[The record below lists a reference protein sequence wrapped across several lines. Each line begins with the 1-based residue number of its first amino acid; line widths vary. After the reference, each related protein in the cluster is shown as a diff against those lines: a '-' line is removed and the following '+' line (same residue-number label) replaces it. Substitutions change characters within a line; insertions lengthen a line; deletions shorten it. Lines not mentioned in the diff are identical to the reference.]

1 MGKKGNFN
9 SKIGVILA
17 AAGSAVGLGNIWKFP
32 YMVGEN
38 GGSAFLLI
46 YLLCCL
52 AIGLPIMIAE
62 FSIGKRAGV
71 GIEGAFRTLS
81 GNSRWQWLSALG
93 FIASLLLLSFYP
105 VVTGWCILHVF
116 RLPDNTLTQIIF
128 GGLSLLVTCVI
139 SWYGVQNGL
148 ERMSKILMPL
158 FIVLLLLLIGKSLM
172 LSGSNLGV
180 QFLFDTDF
188 SKINSS
194 VILNA
199 MGQSFFSLSVG
210 MGVLLTFGSYMP
222 KSQSIISTSVQVVT
236 LDTLISILSGLAIF
250 PAVFAL
256 GFNPAEGPQ
265 LVFDILPKV
274 FGLMSFGEVWTTL
287 FFTLLSLA
295 AITSLLSM
303 LEVSV
308 TYVSDKTQLSRKKS
322 ILLLFVVLFS
332 SMCLCVFFPYLF
344 DAYDNMVSQ
353 YLLPIGGLA
362 ITIFVGWFIPKKDT
376 MDEMKNHSRIQSDWF
391 YEIFFLLIR
400 YIIPLAI
407 VMIFLNGLGVFERL

>member
-1 MGKKGNFN
+1 MGKKSNFN

-46 YLLCCL
+46 YLVCCL
-52 AIGLPIMIAE
+52 LIGLPIMIAE

-71 GIEGAFRTLS
+71 GLEGAFRTLT
-81 GNSRWQWLSALG
+81 GNKHWQWLSALG
-93 FIASLLLLSFYP
+93 FIVSLLLLSFYP

-116 RLPDNTLTQIIF
+116 RLPDNTITQIIF
-128 GGLSLLVTCVI
+128 GGLSLLITCII

-148 ERMSKILMPL
+148 ERMSKILMPI
-158 FIVLLLLLIGKSLM
+158 FIILLLLLIGKSLM
-172 LSGSNLGV
+172 LSGSNLGI

-188 SKINSS
+188 SKINSN

-210 MGVLLTFGSYMP
+210 VGVILTFGSYMP
-222 KSQSIISTSVQVVT
+222 KSQNIIATSVQVVT

-303 LEVSV
+303 LEVAV
-308 TYVSDKTQLSRKKS
+308 TYVSDKTQVSRKKS
-322 ILLLFVVLFS
+322 ISLLFILLFA
-332 SMCLCVFFPYLF
+332 SMCLCVLFPYLF
-344 DAYDNMVSQ
+344 DFYDNLVSQ
-353 YLLPIGGLA
+353 YLMPIGGLA
-362 ITIFVGWFIPKKDT
+362 ITIFVGWFTTKNDTIDELKK
-376 MDEMKNHSRIQSDWF
+376 HSRIQVNWP
-391 YEIFFLLIR
+391 YTVFFVLIR

-407 VMIFLNGLGVFERL
+407 LLIFLNGLGIFERL